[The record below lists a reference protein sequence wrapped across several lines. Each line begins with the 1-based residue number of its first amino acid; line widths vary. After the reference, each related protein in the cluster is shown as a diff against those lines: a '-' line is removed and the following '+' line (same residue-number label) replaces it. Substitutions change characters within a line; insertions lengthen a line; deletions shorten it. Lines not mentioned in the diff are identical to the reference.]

1 MKLGGF
7 YLQGVVDFPRNIKL
21 ALEYLSAPGLRGNME
36 VSILICSHLDLLE
49 MIEYAQL
56 EHLHRAAAQHKAAR
70 IQLMALLII
79 RQELPQLG
87 HWLERNDAH
96 ACAEMRALLSAR
108 PDVDWGQALC
118 KIAQRH
124 GIAFMEILAAEAQAA
139 LHQGNYALAEERLSL
154 VPAQAQSIPG
164 AIHELIARMAALAQ
178 ERGQRLHKIAFPL
191 IEASLEHCA
200 AASNRN
206 ACYLFG
212 RMLAGLE
219 TGFVGAADAAR
230 ATNLRKATALL
241 LKATAL
247 LLKATALLLKAAD
260 NGRAQ
265 AWMDLFYLC
274 SDYRS
279 SVGNPTMARFFL
291 EKAAASGIAEA
302 KRRLGALILKKAR
315 GIEQMEQGVSLLYE
329 SSIHGDRLASGII
342 KTLVLQVPS
351 CEQEAD
357 SGIEEVQ
364 QIAPLLATRLR
375 LARHFGLTKL
385 EALSINPATAI
396 RPWGLVVE
404 KNPHV
409 RKGKLSEPR
418 AVPAATRK
426 AIETIRDAA
435 REFAPHGEIAEVL
448 EGSLRARALKQ
459 RRIFQKV
466 KLQDSLFS
474 RRPTRPS
481 AMPCASARAGPS
493 SKSSSST
500 RRCASAPA
508 SAAYFTAAIA
518 SSVFCPNL
526 VANCL

>member
-21 ALEYLSAPGLRGNME
+21 GLEYLSAPGLRGNMD
-36 VSILICSHLDLLE
+36 VSILICAHLDLLE

-56 EHLHRAAAQHKAAR
+56 EHLHRAAAQDKAAR

-79 RQELPQLG
+79 RQDLPQLG
-87 HWLERNDAH
+87 NWLERNDAH
-96 ACAEMRALLSAR
+96 ACAEMRALLSGR

-124 GIAFMEILAAEAQAA
+124 GIAFMEILAAEARAA

-178 ERGQRLHKIAFPL
+178 ERGQRLRKIAFPL

-241 LKATAL
+241 LM
-247 LLKATALLLKAAD
+247 AAD

-302 KRRLGALILKKAR
+302 KRRLGALILKEAR

-329 SSIHGDRLASGII
+329 SSLHGDRLASGII
-342 KTLVLQVPS
+342 KTLVLQVPG
-351 CEQEAD
+351 CEQEAA

-404 KNPHV
+404 KNPHI

-418 AVPAATRK
+418 AVPAASRK

-466 KLQDSLFS
+466 KLQDSLFFS
-474 RRPTRPS
+474 QANSTQRDALRIGTRW
-481 AMPCASARAGPS
+481 AQQQKQVLDQALR
-493 SKSSSST
+493 
-500 RRCASAPA
+500 
-508 SAAYFTAAIA
+508 
-518 SSVFCPNL
+518 
-526 VANCL
+526 

>member
-21 ALEYLSAPGLRGNME
+21 ALEYLCAPGLRGNID
-36 VSILICSHLDLLE
+36 VSLLICAHLDLLE
-49 MIEYAQL
+49 ILEYSQL
-56 EHLHRAAAQHKAAR
+56 ENLKIAAAHDRMAR
-70 IQLMALLII
+70 VNLIALLII
-79 RQELPQLG
+79 RNNLHELAY
-87 HWLERNDAH
+87 WVERNDGH
-96 ACAEMRALLSAR
+96 ACHDTRQLLSGMPRA
-108 PDVDWGQALC
+108 QMAAALAG
-118 KIAQRH
+118 ISQRH
-124 GIAFMEILAAEAQAA
+124 GIAAMEIIAAQARAA
-139 LHQGNYALAEERLSL
+139 LNEGAYARAEDQLSL
-154 VPAQAQSIPG
+154 VAPDAPAIPG
-164 AIHELIARMAALAQ
+164 AIHELVARLVTLAQ
-178 ERGQRLHKIAFPL
+178 ERGRRLEKIAFPL

-219 TGFVGAADAAR
+219 TGFLGAAEQSR
-230 ATNLRKATALL
+230 SINLR
-241 LKATAL
+241 
-247 LLKATALLLKAAD
+247 KATALLLKAAD
-260 NGRAQ
+260 NGRSE

-291 EKAAASGIAEA
+291 EKAASCGIAEA
-302 KRRLGALILKKAR
+302 KRRLGALILKDAKDIA
-315 GIEQMEQGVSLLYE
+315 QMEQGVSLLYE
-329 SSIHGDRLASGII
+329 SSVHGDSLANGII
-342 KTLVLQVPS
+342 KTLVLEVPG

-404 KNPHV
+404 RNPHI
-409 RKGKLSEPR
+409 RKGKLAEPR
-418 AVPAATRK
+418 AVPAASRK
-426 AIETIRDAA
+426 ALETIRNAA
-435 REFAPHGEIAEVL
+435 LEFAPHGEIAEVL

-466 KLQDSLFS
+466 NLQDSLFFS
-474 RRPTRPS
+474 QANSTQRDALRIGTRW
-481 AMPCASARAGPS
+481 AQQQKKFLDQALR
-493 SKSSSST
+493 
-500 RRCASAPA
+500 
-508 SAAYFTAAIA
+508 
-518 SSVFCPNL
+518 
-526 VANCL
+526 